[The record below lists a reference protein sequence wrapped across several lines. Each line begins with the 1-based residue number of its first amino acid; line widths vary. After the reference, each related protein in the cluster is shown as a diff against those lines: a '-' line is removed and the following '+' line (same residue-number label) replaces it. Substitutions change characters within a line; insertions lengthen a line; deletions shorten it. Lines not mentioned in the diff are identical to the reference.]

1 MSSRA
6 DNGNRTAED
15 AMRQKTL
22 IYRRIIERSRVSID
36 SDSNWLITMSDVMSL
51 LLVFFIMF
59 FFTARATEK
68 DRGLSDMVSPSVL
81 THGEP
86 QKSKTLLG
94 APVSTAEDIRGEME
108 SLIRGLNMEN
118 EVSVD
123 AVEKEIV
130 ITMKESVTFRPA
142 EAEIL
147 KGSIPVLE
155 RIADI
160 IMRHPSFIVEIDGH
174 TDNVPISTRRYPS
187 NWELSV
193 ARAASVLRYF
203 ITKHGI
209 NPSRFYIKGNADQ
222 RPIVPN
228 DTPQQRSR
236 NRRVEIRL
244 KETR

>member
-1 MSSRA
+1 MPC
-6 DNGNRTAED
+6 
-15 AMRQKTL
+15 QKTPV
-22 IYRRIIERSRVSID
+22 YRKIIERSRVSID

-59 FFTARATEK
+59 FFTTRAAQK
-68 DRGLSDMVSPSVL
+68 DKGHGDSRVSDIVSSSAVL
-81 THGEP
+81 TPVGVPE
-86 QKSKTLLG
+86 KSKTFLG
-94 APVSTAEDIRGEME
+94 APVSTAEDIKGEME
-108 SLIRGLNMEN
+108 SLIKGLNMEN

-147 KGSIPVLE
+147 KDSIPVLE
-155 RIADI
+155 RIAAI
-160 IMRHPSFIVEIDGH
+160 IMRHPSFMVEIDGH
-174 TDNVPISTRRYPS
+174 TDNVPISTRHYPS

-193 ARAASVLRYF
+193 ARAVSVLRYF
-203 ITKHGI
+203 ITNHDI

-244 KETR
+244 KEAKPL